1 MKDEIDEGCTGQ
13 MQKKKEWSDK
23 RQDIELKR
31 EGEVCDRHRENEGT
45 AAEWCRHIND

>member
-1 MKDEIDEGCTGQ
+1 MKDTQDRC
-13 MQKKKEWSDK
+13 KKECSDK

-45 AAEWCRHIND
+45 GAEWCRHIND